1 MTIVYN
7 ILDTVLLN
15 GEPFDISWPQGYY
28 MRASGENCVSGDAGS
43 QQETR
48 ASAIGKEAG
57 QRATYLKKIREILP

>member
-15 GEPFDISWPQGYY
+15 GGPFDISGPQRYS
-28 MRASGENCVSGDAGS
+28 MRASGEDCVSGDAGS

-48 ASAIGKEAG
+48 ASAIGKKQVRG
-57 QRATYLKKIREILP
+57 YHT